1 MNLKMKPARF
11 HGGNGRNFHIAFFK
25 AFKSKPRQ
33 KVHPA
38 FRLELQITKVREAW
52 YNPGIVR
59 HEDVKAGIAFCK
71 HHLAHLFG
79 AFMQWEKSIVLAGI
93 KPLADTFVK
102 TNKEITKFIERRDI
116 NRGARASPKAR
127 KLATFTNALR
137 RFHATPD
144 RARKVHRIANR
155 RNHFPKRYR
164 LAAPR
169 IRKPHTRTK
178 VLVVGRDV
186 IAFGMA

>member
-11 HGGNGRNFHIAFFK
+11 HGCDGRNFHIAFFK

-33 KVHPA
+33 EVHPA
-38 FRLELQITKVREAW
+38 FRLELQIAKVREAR

-79 AFMQWEKSIVLAGI
+79 ALMQWEKSIVLTGI

-102 TNKEITKFIERRDI
+102 TFSQSLLVCRHITDKEISKFIERRNID
-116 NRGARASPKAR
+116 RGA
-127 KLATFTNALR
+127 
-137 RFHATPD
+137 
-144 RARKVHRIANR
+144 
-155 RNHFPKRYR
+155 
-164 LAAPR
+164 
-169 IRKPHTRTK
+169 
-178 VLVVGRDV
+178 
-186 IAFGMA
+186 